1 MQRVKNRRKHVY
13 FRPIDRCI
21 SVTVEDGHI
30 VTMEYSY
37 NGRLIGS
44 RIHAFDQYQFR
55 WPWIMLH
62 NLVLFQD
69 CMAVHKCMTTNTTYW
84 TGSVD
89 FSDGRVTIESRKFR
103 RYTVTK
109 DDIFF
114 ADDFEWL
121 LVFRCYKRFH
131 CQSELQRIQL
141 KGLFYDVARNPLAI
155 AKFLIRLCLYKICLL
170 PVQNLVNL
178 KTFDGRALDVLIAFA
193 RADLCAPR
201 DSRLYSL

>member
-109 DDIFF
+109 DDIFLPMILS
-114 ADDFEWL
+114 DSW
-121 LVFRCYKRFH
+121 Y
-131 CQSELQRIQL
+131 S
-141 KGLFYDVARNPLAI
+141 GAI
-155 AKFLIRLCLYKICLL
+155 NGFI
-170 PVQNLVNL
+170 VNL
-178 KTFDGRALDVLIAFA
+178 NCNVFNWKDCFMMLRAT
-193 RADLCAPR
+193 R
-201 DSRLYSL
+201 